1 MEVGLSVAKKKTVH
15 SSSTCDAV
23 MLEFPSFIA
32 CNIMPSTSLPY
43 ALCLDPALAMLLPFK
58 SFASFILALTM
69 FLRTFTMARF
79 FIKKLIFVAV
89 GKKLENTKDT
99 HPARE
104 KLVFFPIEI
113 GTVPAYSS

>member
-1 MEVGLSVAKKKTVH
+1 
-15 SSSTCDAV
+15 

-32 CNIMPSTSLPY
+32 SNIMPSTSLPY

-79 FIKKLIFVAV
+79 FIKKLIFVGV
-89 GKKLENTKDT
+89 GRKLENKKDT
-99 HPARE
+99 HPAKE
-104 KLVFFPIEI
+104 KLVLFLLRSELYR
-113 GTVPAYSS
+113 PAAPRFHILPAS

>member
-1 MEVGLSVAKKKTVH
+1 
-15 SSSTCDAV
+15 
-23 MLEFPSFIA
+23 
-32 CNIMPSTSLPY
+32 
-43 ALCLDPALAMLLPFK
+43 
-58 SFASFILALTM
+58 
-69 FLRTFTMARF
+69 MARF